1 MFNVSSKKYKFC
13 IKPKYT
19 DLCTNLTT
27 SLNSYPPLNFTK
39 WISLAMFCWAD
50 QVSLHLSV
58 HMALS
63 PIYTHCDV
71 FFIKD
76 MVLSTEYLNPDNIK
90 LEVPN
95 KLPAEINWKNQKDL
109 KCEGLGINFTCEG

>member
-1 MFNVSSKKYKFC
+1 MFDVSRKKYEFC

-27 SLNSYPPLNFTK
+27 LIYPTFNLSK
-39 WISLAMFCWAD
+39 WIGLGMFFWAD

-58 HMALS
+58 YLALS

-76 MVLSTEYLNPDNIK
+76 MVLSTEYLNTVDIE
-90 LEVPN
+90 LEDP
-95 KLPAEINWKNQKDL
+95 KELPAKIDWKNQKDL